1 MSTYTT
7 TLWEVMKD
15 FNNRQPMDIPT
26 MIEKS
31 RGKIFDFEYETPTKI
46 DKEIF
51 KKWFETTFL
60 TKFAVWEIGYE
71 TFELFHLQLCGAC
84 QRILPKYNI
93 LFNNF
98 EELKTQ
104 ADSAFYNIEK
114 GTIKTDTST
123 TQKGTNT
130 TTGTNTTKGNSKNID
145 STLPVNLINA
155 GSLSGTKYADNG
167 SYGEQ
172 TSTDTANTTTQDN
185 STAKGNELK
194 TYDLKRGNFIET
206 YAKFVETI
214 ADEKFLNIYNQL
226 FDEFN
231 YLFLGVL

>member
-15 FNNRQPMDIPT
+15 FNNQQPMDIPT

-31 RGKIFDFEYETPTKI
+31 RGKIFDFDYEIPTKI
-46 DKEIF
+46 DEVVF

-71 TFELFHLQLCGAC
+71 TYELFHLQLFSAC

-98 EELKTQ
+98 EALKSQ

-114 GTIKTDTST
+114 GTIKTDSEGS
-123 TQKGTNT
+123 QKGTNT
-130 TTGTNTTKGNSKNID
+130 TNGTTKNID

-155 GSLSGTKYADNG
+155 GSLNDTKYADNG

-172 TSTDTANTTTQDN
+172 SSTDTGNTTT
-185 STAKGNELK
+185 KGNELK
-194 TYDLKRGNFIET
+194 TYDIKRGNFIET
-206 YAKFVETI
+206 YAKFVATVS
-214 ADEKFLNIYNQL
+214 DEKFLNIYNQL

-231 YLFLGVL
+231 YLFLGVM

>member
-26 MIEKS
+26 MIENS

-46 DKEIF
+46 DKAVF
-51 KKWFETTFL
+51 KKWFESAFL

-114 GTIKTDTST
+114 GTIKTDTNG
-123 TQKGTNT
+123 TQNGTNT
-130 TTGTNTTKGNSKNID
+130 SKGTTKNID

-155 GSLSGTKYADNG
+155 GSLSGTHYADNG

-172 TSTDTANTTTQDN
+172 NTTDTGNTTTQ
-185 STAKGNELK
+185 GNELK